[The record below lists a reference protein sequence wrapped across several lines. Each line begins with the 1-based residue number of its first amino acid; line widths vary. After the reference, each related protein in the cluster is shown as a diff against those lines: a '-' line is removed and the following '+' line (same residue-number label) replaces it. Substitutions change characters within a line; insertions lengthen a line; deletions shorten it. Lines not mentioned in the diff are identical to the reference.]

1 MRLSSAGEAADGITE
16 FSLSRALH
24 ERSNRI
30 PELGLPD
37 LRVGL
42 QRSGRAA
49 RRGHRARHPFCRHSR
64 RLAVPAVRRRQGR
77 FRRRRFL
84 IAADRAIRASA
95 CNPPADAPRVCYTL
109 RAVHIAVRFAFF
121 ARSPGHGSPRSSM
134 DRTSA
139 S

>member
-1 MRLSSAGEAADGITE
+1 MRLSSAGQAADGIAE
-16 FSLSRALH
+16 FSLSRAQH

-49 RRGHRARHPFCRHSR
+49 RRRHSGRHAFR
-64 RLAVPAVRRRQGR
+64 RHSGGLALPAVRRGQGR

-84 IAADRAIRASA
+84 IFRFDR
-95 CNPPADAPRVCYTL
+95 
-109 RAVHIAVRFAFF
+109 
-121 ARSPGHGSPRSSM
+121 G
-134 DRTSA
+134 
-139 S
+139 